1 MTTTPRSS
9 RRARKE
15 PPRILRLNASPCVA
29 GVRWARVGTVRVR
42 IAAGY
47 YDRLDVRERLVDAV
61 LEELDKS

>member
-9 RRARKE
+9 RRNRKE
-15 PPRILRLNASPCVA
+15 PPRILRLNVSPGVA
-29 GVRWARVGTVRVR
+29 DVRWARVGTVRAR

-47 YDRLDVRERLVDAV
+47 YDRPDIRERLVDAV